1 MQNSLYKFSFRR
13 TIRQVRPLSCML
25 KDSASRLKLDCYTQ
39 HELSFEPFELHLS
52 WGYKEMTEKIKL
64 TPDELRLISLF
75 QTISSASA
83 RDCIVDDKM
92 ERVIFIV
99 NKGQMGLAIGKG
111 GATIRQLQNVITKK
125 VELVEYSDDASEF
138 IRNILNSEMV
148 NDIRINERSDGSKQ
162 AVVFVDPK
170 RKGIVVGR
178 EGRNAEK
185 ARLLA
190 KRYFQISNVLI
201 VSPEQSSESANQVNF

>member
-1 MQNSLYKFSFRR
+1 M
-13 TIRQVRPLSCML
+13 
-25 KDSASRLKLDCYTQ
+25 
-39 HELSFEPFELHLS
+39 
-52 WGYKEMTEKIKL
+52 MTEKIKL
-64 TPDELRLISLF
+64 TSDELRLISLF
-75 QTISSASA
+75 QSITSATA

-111 GATIRQLQNVITKK
+111 GATIRQLQNVVAKK
-125 VELVEYSDDASEF
+125 VELVEYSDDPSEF
-138 IRNILNSEMV
+138 IRNILNSDM
-148 NDIRINERSDGSKQ
+148 INEVKMNERVDGTKQ
-162 AVVFVDPK
+162 AVVIVDAK
-170 RKGIVVGR
+170 KKGVVVGR

-201 VSPEQSSESANQVNF
+201 VSEDQSPMHRNQVNT

>member
-1 MQNSLYKFSFRR
+1 M
-13 TIRQVRPLSCML
+13 
-25 KDSASRLKLDCYTQ
+25 
-39 HELSFEPFELHLS
+39 
-52 WGYKEMTEKIKL
+52 MTEKIKL
-64 TPDELRLISLF
+64 TSDELRLISLF
-75 QTISSASA
+75 QSITSATA

-111 GATIRQLQNVITKK
+111 GATIRQLQNVVAKK
-125 VELVEYSDDASEF
+125 VELVEYSDDPSEF
-138 IRNILNSEMV
+138 IRNILNSDM
-148 NDIRINERSDGSKQ
+148 INEVKMNERVDGTKQ
-162 AVVFVDPK
+162 AVVIVDA
-170 RKGIVVGR
+170 RKKGVVVGR

-201 VSPEQSSESANQVNF
+201 VSEDQSPMHKNQVNM

>member
-1 MQNSLYKFSFRR
+1 
-13 TIRQVRPLSCML
+13 
-25 KDSASRLKLDCYTQ
+25 
-39 HELSFEPFELHLS
+39 
-52 WGYKEMTEKIKL
+52 MTEKIKL
-64 TPDELRLISLF
+64 TSDELRLISLF
-75 QTISSASA
+75 QSVTSATA

-111 GATIRQLQNVITKK
+111 GTTIRQLQNVVAKK
-125 VELVEYSDDASEF
+125 VELVEYSDDPSEF
-138 IRNILNSEMV
+138 IRNILNSEM
-148 NDIRINERSDGSKQ
+148 INEVKINDKIDGTKQ
-162 AVVFVDPK
+162 AIVIVDAK
-170 RKGIVVGR
+170 KKGVVVGR

-201 VSPEQSSESANQVNF
+201 VSGEQTLNNNEQVNI

>member
-1 MQNSLYKFSFRR
+1 
-13 TIRQVRPLSCML
+13 
-25 KDSASRLKLDCYTQ
+25 
-39 HELSFEPFELHLS
+39 
-52 WGYKEMTEKIKL
+52 MTEKIKL

-75 QTISSASA
+75 QSITSASA

-99 NKGQMGLAIGKG
+99 NKGHMGLAIGKG
-111 GATIRQLQNVITKK
+111 GATIKQLQNVVAKK
-125 VELVEYSDDASEF
+125 VELVEYSDNASEF

-148 NDIRINERSDGSKQ
+148 NDIKINERSDGSKQ
-162 AVVFVDPK
+162 AVVSVDPK
-170 RKGIVVGR
+170 RKGVVVGR

-201 VSPEQSSESANQVNF
+201 VSPEHSSESTSQVNF

>member
-1 MQNSLYKFSFRR
+1 
-13 TIRQVRPLSCML
+13 
-25 KDSASRLKLDCYTQ
+25 
-39 HELSFEPFELHLS
+39 
-52 WGYKEMTEKIKL
+52 MTEKIKL

-75 QTISSASA
+75 QSITSASA

-92 ERVIFIV
+92 ARVIFVV
-99 NKGQMGLAIGKG
+99 NKGHMGLAIGKG
-111 GATIRQLQNVITKK
+111 GATIKQLQNVVAKK
-125 VELVEYSDDASEF
+125 VELVEYSDEASDF

-148 NDIRINERSDGSKQ
+148 KEVKINERSDGSKQ
-162 AVVFVDPK
+162 AIVFVDPK
-170 RKGIVVGR
+170 RKGVVVGR

-201 VSPEQSSESANQVNF
+201 VSPETTSQVNL

>member
-1 MQNSLYKFSFRR
+1 
-13 TIRQVRPLSCML
+13 
-25 KDSASRLKLDCYTQ
+25 
-39 HELSFEPFELHLS
+39 
-52 WGYKEMTEKIKL
+52 MTEKIKL

-75 QTISSASA
+75 QSITSASA

-99 NKGQMGLAIGKG
+99 NKGHMGLAIGKG
-111 GATIRQLQNVITKK
+111 GATIKQLQNVVAKK

-138 IRNILNSEMV
+138 IRNILNSEMIKEV
-148 NDIRINERSDGSKQ
+148 KINERSDGSKQ

-170 RKGIVVGR
+170 RKGVVVGR

-201 VSPEQSSESANQVNF
+201 VSPETTNQVNL

>member
-1 MQNSLYKFSFRR
+1 
-13 TIRQVRPLSCML
+13 
-25 KDSASRLKLDCYTQ
+25 
-39 HELSFEPFELHLS
+39 
-52 WGYKEMTEKIKL
+52 
-64 TPDELRLISLF
+64 
-75 QTISSASA
+75 
-83 RDCIVDDKM
+83 M

-111 GATIRQLQNVITKK
+111 GATIKQLQNVVAKK

-148 NDIRINERSDGSKQ
+148 NGIKINERSDGSKQ

-170 RKGIVVGR
+170 RKGVVVGR

>member
-1 MQNSLYKFSFRR
+1 
-13 TIRQVRPLSCML
+13 
-25 KDSASRLKLDCYTQ
+25 
-39 HELSFEPFELHLS
+39 
-52 WGYKEMTEKIKL
+52 MTEKIKL
-64 TPDELRLISLF
+64 TPDEFRLISLF

-111 GATIRQLQNVITKK
+111 GATIKQLQNVVAKK
-125 VELVEYSDDASEF
+125 IELLEYFDDASEF

-148 NDIRINERSDGSKQ
+148 NDIKINERSDGSKQ

-170 RKGIVVGR
+170 RKGVVVGR

>member
-1 MQNSLYKFSFRR
+1 
-13 TIRQVRPLSCML
+13 
-25 KDSASRLKLDCYTQ
+25 
-39 HELSFEPFELHLS
+39 
-52 WGYKEMTEKIKL
+52 MTEKIKL

-75 QTISSASA
+75 QSITSASA

-92 ERVIFIV
+92 ERVIFVV
-99 NKGQMGLAIGKG
+99 NKGHMGLAIGKG
-111 GATIRQLQNVITKK
+111 GATIKQLQNVVAKK
-125 VELVEYSDDASEF
+125 VELVEYSDEASDF

-148 NDIRINERSDGSKQ
+148 KEVKINERSDGSKQ

-170 RKGIVVGR
+170 RKGVVVGR

-201 VSPEQSSESANQVNF
+201 VSPETTSQVNM